1 MKNRKNL
8 CNFFIL
14 KLLTFSYRYGI
25 MIIVNER
32 EVKTMKVYL
41 IEIAIPTDIEWTL
54 EKVRANSLEEAK
66 AELLQAYGTDAFFG
80 YAKAL

>member
-1 MKNRKNL
+1 
-8 CNFFIL
+8 
-14 KLLTFSYRYGI
+14 

-32 EVKTMKVYL
+32 EVKIMKTYL
-41 IEIAIPTDIEWTL
+41 IEIATPTDTQWTL

-80 YAKAL
+80 YAKATW